1 VTSLKT
7 KVSYTRGVPQRRSYD
22 QACSVATALDH
33 IGERWS
39 MLIVREL
46 LLGPLRFSEL
56 KQGVGG
62 APTDVLTRRLRD
74 LEADGVVRRRELER
88 PASGTVYE
96 LTTLGLEL
104 EEPIMELGR
113 WGLNFYKLED
123 LPGLVTTSIAN
134 ALRVIIDSPADTE
147 AIVLQLHSEGHS
159 NWLRIGGGE
168 SRAGRGEA
176 EQADL
181 ILSGSAPDVIA
192 ALAIGG
198 EAEDRVEIEG
208 DREILARL
216 RGWIEL
222 PERLRTE
229 VEAAAASVGSAI

>member
-1 VTSLKT
+1 MP
-7 KVSYTRGVPQRRSYD
+7 RRRSYD

-56 KQGVGG
+56 AKTVGG

-74 LEADGVVRRRELER
+74 LEGDGIVRRRELDA

-96 LTTLGLEL
+96 LTDLGHEL

-113 WGLNFYKLED
+113 WGLNFYRLED

-134 ALRVIIDSPADTE
+134 ALRVILDPPQDSET
-147 AIVLQLHSEGHS
+147 IILQLQSEGHS

-168 SRAGRGEA
+168 SSSGRGEA
-176 EQADL
+176 ERADIVL
-181 ILSGSAPDVIA
+181 GGTAPDVIGAIVLGGA
-192 ALAIGG
+192 A
-198 EAEDRVEIEG
+198 EEQVEIEG
-208 DREILARL
+208 DRELLPLL

-222 PERLRTE
+222 PERLRAE
-229 VEAAAASVGSAI
+229 VDQAAGHRLAI

>member
-1 VTSLKT
+1 
-7 KVSYTRGVPQRRSYD
+7 
-22 QACSVATALDH
+22 
-33 IGERWS
+33 

-56 KQGVGG
+56 ARGVGG
-62 APTDVLTRRLRD
+62 VPTDILTRRLRD
-74 LEADGVVRRRELER
+74 LEADGIVRRRELER

-96 LTTLGLEL
+96 LTPLGLEL
-104 EEPIMELGR
+104 EGPIMELGR
-113 WGLNFYKLED
+113 WGLNFYELED

-134 ALRVIIDSPADTE
+134 ALRVIIDPPADSETV
-147 AIVLQLHSEGHS
+147 VLQLYSEGHA

-176 EQADL
+176 EHADL
-181 ILSGSAPDVIA
+181 TLSGSAPEVIA

-208 DREILARL
+208 DREILTRM
-216 RGWIEL
+216 RSWIEL
-222 PERLRTE
+222 PERLRME
-229 VEAAAASVGSAI
+229 VDQAAGQRAAI